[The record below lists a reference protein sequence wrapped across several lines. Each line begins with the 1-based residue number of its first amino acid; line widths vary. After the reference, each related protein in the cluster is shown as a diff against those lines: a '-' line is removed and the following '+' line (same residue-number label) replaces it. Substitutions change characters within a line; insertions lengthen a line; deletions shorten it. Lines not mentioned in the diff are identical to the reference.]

1 METMDVVEMTKAMVA
16 IPSITGDEG
25 RLMKWV
31 ADRLEAGGWLVTRQ
45 PVPPEGKATTDDPR
59 INVIAKSDDG
69 DPSVVFTTHLDT
81 VPPYIEPTE
90 DHEHL
95 FGRGVC
101 DAKGIFAAQWI
112 AAEKLRAEGRRG
124 IALLAVAGEETDSIG
139 AKIVHQALPRADY
152 LIDGEPTDLELSSG
166 AKGILAL
173 TLRVKGVAGHSAYP
187 ERGKSA
193 THALIQ
199 ALGRLLMSELPYQ
212 PAFGATTVN
221 VGVLGGGVAPNVIA
235 PGAEARLMVR
245 LGAPADAVLGE
256 ITDILGSGIEIEVTS
271 KSEPHRIHVPAG
283 RKGKVVRFASDVPY
297 LAKIGTPLLV
307 GPGSIHDAHTAG
319 EKVRKD
325 DLLRAVDLYHQ
336 LALALLEDRST

>member
-1 METMDVVEMTKAMVA
+1 METMDVVELTKAMVA

-25 RLMKWV
+25 RVMKWV
-31 ADRLEAGGWLVTRQ
+31 ADRLEASGWRVKRQ
-45 PVPPEGKATTDDPR
+45 SVPPEGKANTSDPR

-69 DPSVVFTTHLDT
+69 DPRVVFTTHLDT
-81 VPPYIEPTE
+81 VPPFLEPSE
-90 DHEHL
+90 DREHL
-95 FGRGVC
+95 YGRGVC

-112 AAEKLRAEGRRG
+112 AAEKLRAEGKRG
-124 IALLAVAGEETDSIG
+124 IGLLAVSGEETDSIG
-139 AKIVHQALPRADY
+139 AKIVHEALPRADY
-152 LIDGEPTDLELSSG
+152 IIDGEPTDLDLSSG

-199 ALGRLLMSELPYQ
+199 ALSRVLMSELPYQ

-221 VGVLGGGVAPNVIA
+221 VGVMHGGVAPNVIA
-235 PGAEARLMVR
+235 PAAEARLMIR
-245 LGAPADAVLGE
+245 LGAPADAVLSE

-271 KSEPHRIHVPAG
+271 KSEPHRIHVPEG
-283 RKGKVVRFASDVPY
+283 HKGKVVRFGSDVPY

-319 EKVRKD
+319 EKIRKE
-325 DLLRAVDLYHQ
+325 DLHRAVDLYHQ
-336 LALALLEDRST
+336 LALRLLEE